1 MSSPASRLAASDAVA
16 AVAALAAMDAAVG
29 AVDAFLERPTAG
41 RRARVRDAL
50 AVLTAEAS
58 IAGLRLTIDGPRLP
72 PLEVSVGS
80 LDRATGA
87 SQDGDAPAE
96 RPPGDRAAGHPAGM
110 SAGPDPDALWL
121 ADGESALGRLVADGT
136 APILDPVR
144 RSLGLAVRAAH
155 DRASG
160 RAAAE
165 RLAALDEATRT
176 ITGVLSFER
185 VLQAIV
191 DRVRELVDA
200 KYAALGIVDGAGRVE
215 RFLTSGVSRA
225 EREAIGP
232 PPRGRGLLGLII
244 TEGRSFRIADIAS
257 DPRSA
262 GFPPGHPPMHSFL
275 GVPVPVKGRSIGD
288 LYLTEK
294 RDGAAFTADDQRL
307 VETFARHAGI
317 AIENAR
323 LHEQVQRLAVIEER
337 ERIGKDLHDGIIQSI
352 YAVGLSLEDVPEL
365 MDEEPDEARQR
376 VDRAIDDLDKTI
388 RDIRNFIFGLRPE
401 LLKGM
406 TLAAGLDALV
416 EEFRVN
422 TMIDLELVASA
433 ARDLELPG
441 ETTAQLLIITRE
453 ALSNV
458 ARHAKATRATV
469 EFAGADGRLAITVSD
484 NGTGFEAGR
493 RRGPGHQGLLNMRNR
508 AAGIGGTLQVDSRA
522 GSGTRIIVTLPRPDA
537 ASGGEG

>member
-1 MSSPASRLAASDAVA
+1 MSSPASQLATPDVVA
-16 AVAALAAMDAAVG
+16 AFAAMDAAV
-29 AVDAFLERPTAG
+29 DAIDGFLERPTAG

-50 AVLTAEAS
+50 AALAAEAPV
-58 IAGLRLTIDGPRLP
+58 AGLHLIVDGPRLP
-72 PLEVSVGS
+72 PLEVGVGS
-80 LDRATGA
+80 LR
-87 SQDGDAPAE
+87 
-96 RPPGDRAAGHPAGM
+96 RAAGASPNGREPAEDPLHAPVPGSPAVM
-110 SAGPDPDALWL
+110 PAVPDADAL
-121 ADGESALGRLVADGT
+121 AVAGDGHALGWLIADGT

-144 RSLGLAVRAAH
+144 RSLGLALRAAH
-155 DRASG
+155 ERASG
-160 RAAAE
+160 QAAAE

-176 ITGVLSFER
+176 ITGVLSLER

-200 KYAALGIVDGAGRVE
+200 KYAALGIVDATGRIE
-215 RFLTSGVSRA
+215 RFLTSGMGRA
-225 EREAIGP
+225 EREGIGP

-244 TEGRSFRIADIAS
+244 TEGRSFRIEDIAS

-275 GVPVPVKGRSIGD
+275 GVPVTVKGRAIGD
-288 LYLTEK
+288 LYMTEK
-294 RDGAAFTADDQRL
+294 RGRAPFTADDQRL

-323 LHEQVQRLAVIEER
+323 LHEQVQRLAVVEER

-422 TMIDLELVASA
+422 TMVDVELLAGA
-433 ARDLELPG
+433 AHDLELPG
-441 ETTAQLLIITRE
+441 DTTGQLLIITRE

-458 ARHAKATRATV
+458 ARHAKASRATV
-469 EFAGADGRLAITVSD
+469 EFIDTDDRLAIAVVD
-484 NGTGFEAGR
+484 NGTGFEVGR
-493 RRGPGHQGLLNMRNR
+493 RRGPGHQGILNMRHR
-508 AAGIGGTLQVDSRA
+508 AAGIGGTLEVESRA

>member
-1 MSSPASRLAASDAVA
+1 VSSPASRLAAPV
-16 AVAALAAMDAAVG
+16 AVAALAAMDAAVD
-29 AVDAFLERPTAG
+29 AVDRFLEHPTAG
-41 RRARVRDAL
+41 RRARVCDAL
-50 AVLTAEAS
+50 AALAAEAS
-58 IAGLRLTIDGPRLP
+58 IAGLHLTIDGPRLP
-72 PLEVSVGS
+72 PLDVEVGS
-80 LDRATGA
+80 LRRAAGA
-87 SQDGDAPAE
+87 LQDGPAPAE
-96 RPPGDRAAGHPAGM
+96 EPPGDPEVGYPTAG
-110 SAGPDPDALWL
+110 SAGPDLDVLAL
-121 ADGESALGRLVADGT
+121 AGDGRALGRLIADGS

-144 RSLGLAVRAAH
+144 RSLGLALRAAH
-155 DRASG
+155 ERASG
-160 RAAAE
+160 HAAGE

-176 ITGVLSFER
+176 ITGVLSLER

-200 KYAALGIVDGAGRVE
+200 RYAALGIVDATGRIE
-215 RFLTSGVSRA
+215 RFLTSGMSRA

-262 GFPPGHPPMHSFL
+262 GFPPAHPPMHSFL
-275 GVPVPVKGRSIGD
+275 GVPVTVKGRSIGD
-288 LYLTEK
+288 LYMTEK
-294 RDGAAFTADDQRL
+294 RGREAFTTDDQRL

-323 LHEQVQRLAVIEER
+323 LHEQVQRLAVVEER

-406 TLAAGLDALV
+406 TLPAGLDALV

-422 TMIDLELVASA
+422 TMIDVELLAGEAGVVGGF
-433 ARDLELPG
+433 ELPG
-441 ETTAQLLIITRE
+441 DTTGQLLIITRE

-469 EFAGADGRLAITVSD
+469 EFFEADDRLVIAVAD
-484 NGTGFEAGR
+484 NGTGFEAER
-493 RRGPGHQGLLNMRNR
+493 RRGPGHQGLRNMRHR
-508 AAGIGGTLQVDSRA
+508 AAGIGGTLEVESRA